1 MPSTDAVL
9 DPHSRLTLREIAA
22 SSIAQGLAHGSGL
35 ELVAADYA
43 PALQASRA
51 TFVTLY
57 KGGELRGCIG
67 TLEARRPLV
76 VDVAYNA
83 FAAAFRDPRF
93 MPVELDEVAVLDLH
107 ISVLGHPEPL
117 RFADQDDLLAQ
128 LRPGLDGLILEQGGH
143 RGTFLPSVWESLPQ
157 PEEFLTHLKIKAGL
171 AATYWSPDIS
181 VWRYTTES
189 F

>member
-1 MPSTDAVL
+1 MPSTEPFLDA
-9 DPHSRLTLREIAA
+9 DSRRTLRQIAA
-22 SSIAQGLAHGSGL
+22 ASIAEGLTHRRGL
-35 ELVAADYA
+35 EMVAADYA
-43 PALQASRA
+43 PALQAARA

-76 VDVAYNA
+76 ADVAYNA

-93 MPVELDEVAVLDLH
+93 LPVQSDEIAVLDLH
-107 ISVLGHPEPL
+107 ISVLGLPEPL
-117 RFADQDDLLAQ
+117 RFVDQDDLLAQ
-128 LRPGLDGLILEQGGH
+128 LRPGLDGLILERGSQ

-157 PEEFLTHLKIKAGL
+157 PDRFLAHLKVKAGL
-171 AATYWSPDIS
+171 AKSDWSPDIR
-181 VWRYTTES
+181 VWRYTTET